1 MHSPTVS
8 HRYHNIPQYMSS
20 QFFENEPREICSHL
34 SERRSKGISLV
45 PDKLEKHTR
54 KEKGK
59 GEIERAR
66 GRREGSEK
74 KGMVALLAFILATLC
89 RG

>member
-1 MHSPTVS
+1 M
-8 HRYHNIPQYMSS
+8 
-20 QFFENEPREICSHL
+20 
-34 SERRSKGISLV
+34 

-66 GRREGSEK
+66 GKRGGSEK
-74 KGMVALLAFILATLC
+74 KRMVALLAFILATLR